1 MTAAP
6 EASTALCLLDG
17 AGPGQGA
24 PSPCRRR
31 PRPRP
36 PPPRAAR
43 SVPAARL
50 GRSGPPL
57 SSARSCC
64 RRRAPAAAAAAVRA
78 DGGPGGSRG
87 GRRALALG
95 LDAAVALRPGT
106 AFASEVASAF
116 ARLLKPRTLSGRAAP
131 GAPRPAPAR
140 ARLDLGRFTPP

>member
-6 EASTALCLLDG
+6 EASTALYLLDG

-24 PSPCRRR
+24 PSPRRLR

-57 SSARSCC
+57 SSARSCSG
-64 RRRAPAAAAAAVRA
+64 RRAPAAAAAARA
-78 DGGPGGSRG
+78 DGGPGVP
-87 GRRALALG
+87 
-95 LDAAVALRPGT
+95 AVAAALLR
-106 AFASEVASAF
+106 SVEL
-116 ARLLKPRTLSGRAAP
+116 RLWL
-131 GAPRPAPAR
+131 
-140 ARLDLGRFTPP
+140 